1 MSSID
6 GVLRELIGEAESR
19 ELMDEMLTKP
29 QDEKVAT
36 IIARIRV
43 LKDDNK
49 EAEASDAWDAMRRQG
64 AHATVTTIDKSP
76 ALPCSLIDHHP
87 GI

>member
-43 LKDDNK
+43 LKDNNK
-49 EAEASDAWDAMRRQG
+49 EAEASDA
-64 AHATVTTIDKSP
+64 
-76 ALPCSLIDHHP
+76 
-87 GI
+87 

>member
-43 LKDDNK
+43 LKPR
-49 EAEASDAWDAMRRQG
+49 EFQRSWHGMAGDAG
-64 AHATVTTIDKSP
+64 IVTAHR
-76 ALPCSLIDHHP
+76 
-87 GI
+87 

>member
-43 LKDDNK
+43 LKDDNR
-49 EAEASDAWDAMRRQG
+49 EAEASDACDAMRRQG
-64 AHATVTTIDKSP
+64 AHATVTTM
-76 ALPCSLIDHHP
+76 HR
-87 GI
+87 

>member
-36 IIARIRV
+36 IIARISV
-43 LKDDNK
+43 LKDNNK

-64 AHATVTTIDKSP
+64 ACTCYCDNHR
-76 ALPCSLIDHHP
+76 
-87 GI
+87 